1 MTAKPDPSP
10 HLVIGTPCYGGSVT
24 HRYMMSM
31 LNLQAACIEAGIK
44 LSFRIL
50 SGDALI
56 TRARNIIVEE
66 FLAEADATHLLFIDA
81 DIGFT
86 PDQVFRLLKAD
97 HDVVGAVY
105 PIKRISCERIKFHLE
120 TTPGATLAGSLNYV
134 VDFLDSGEVPL
145 RDGFVRVR
153 YLGNGF
159 MMIRRGVFAKLA
171 EHYPEMRYRDLHTIQ
186 NFSTET
192 TIRHAFFDCIIDS
205 ETGVY
210 LSEDYT
216 FCKRWVDCGGE
227 IWADLDSKL
236 IHVGPTEFAGDF
248 RTLFKDGPVGPS

>member
-1 MTAKPDPSP
+1 MPADPDPSP
-10 HLVIGTPCYGGSVT
+10 HVVIGTPCYGGNVT

-31 LNLQAACIEAGIK
+31 LNLQAACIAAGIK

-50 SGDALI
+50 SGDSLI

-66 FLAEADATHLLFIDA
+66 FLAEPGATHLLFIDA

-86 PDQVFRLLKAD
+86 PEQVFRLLKTK

-105 PIKRISCERIKFHLE
+105 PIKGINWERIKQHLA
-120 TTPGATLAGSLNYV
+120 TSPGATLAGSLNYV

-145 RDGFVRVR
+145 SDGFVRVR

-159 MMIRRGVFAKLA
+159 LMIRRQVFATLA
-171 EHYPEMRYRDLHTIQ
+171 ERYPEIRYRDLHTIQ
-186 NFSTET
+186 NFTTGS
-192 TIRHAFFDCIIDS
+192 TIRHAFFDCIIDP

-216 FCKRWVDCGGE
+216 FCKRWVDSGGE

-248 RTLFKDGPVGPS
+248 RTLFNDAPVADR